1 MRVLVVEPK
10 KAPYVKEVG
19 EELPDLQKEVG
30 GFIEAVYPFEDDAA
44 IICNEEGKQKNLEL
58 NRALFDRDGE
68 VYDIIA
74 GTFLITGTREDSFGS
89 LSPEQIDRYSRRYE
103 TPETFLF
110 EGNRIRVKK
119 ELPRAE
125 RNEQRFFKNGFTLS
139 VREDPDPVSPRRSF
153 DNFGTVVSFDR
164 ETVTV
169 DQSLDLFSFGFIGD
183 ETEFALFLTQQ
194 DVLVNRK
201 RRDQG
206 KFLEDNG
213 DTCVGSVVTVIDF
226 DLLTVHKD
234 LSAILCVDTGQDL
247 DQSGFTGTIFS

>member
-125 RNEQRFFKNGFTLS
+125 RNEQRFFKNGC
-139 VREDPDPVSPRRSF
+139 SPTTPIAISSTPTTSSTASSSTRWAAAACSPLTTARR
-153 DNFGTVVSFDR
+153 
-164 ETVTV
+164 
-169 DQSLDLFSFGFIGD
+169 
-183 ETEFALFLTQQ
+183 
-194 DVLVNRK
+194 
-201 RRDQG
+201 
-206 KFLEDNG
+206 
-213 DTCVGSVVTVIDF
+213 
-226 DLLTVHKD
+226 
-234 LSAILCVDTGQDL
+234 
-247 DQSGFTGTIFS
+247 